1 MMMLEIVVVPVFME
15 LIVSVRK
22 AGDQMN
28 MKTNVVRA
36 VTEFRTVEVPNGAQG
51 NDVSTAGW

>member
-36 VTEFRTVEVPNGAQG
+36 VTDRV
-51 NDVSTAGW
+51 